1 MLNHRTFNQ
10 KKLSIMENN
19 ETGSNWTPPVGGQGA
34 PKELPG
40 AKSAYT
46 LGLVGMILSFI
57 CCCFIH
63 LVGLVLGI
71 IGFMKSKEAIAA
83 YEADPTSYDEAM
95 YKKAKMART
104 FSIVAMIFGII
115 WLIWAIVNLAF
126 HPFGNTYDYQEMMR
140 RYK

>member
-1 MLNHRTFNQ
+1 
-10 KKLSIMENN
+10 MENN
-19 ETGSNWTPPVGGQGA
+19 ETGSNWTPPAGGQGGT
-34 PKELPG
+34 KELAG

-63 LVGLVLGI
+63 MVGLVLGI

-83 YEADPTSYDEAM
+83 YEADPSSYDEAM
-95 YKKAKMART
+95 YKKAKLART

-115 WLIWAIVNLAF
+115 WLVWAIVNMVF
-126 HPFGNTYDYQEMMR
+126 HPFGNSYDYQEMMR
-140 RYK
+140 KFK

>member
-1 MLNHRTFNQ
+1 
-10 KKLSIMENN
+10 MENN
-19 ETGSNWTPPVGGQGA
+19 NENLGNTNWTPPTNTGGSVG
-34 PKELPG
+34 ELPS

-63 LVGLVLGI
+63 VVGLVLGI

-83 YEADPTSYDEAM
+83 YEANPSGYDEKS
-95 YKKAKMART
+95 YKKAKMAKT
-104 FSIVAMIFGII
+104 FSIVAMIFGVL
-115 WLIWAIVNLAF
+115 WLVWAIINYTL